1 MRPVHPALVAFAT
14 FLAAPSAAHADQ
26 HVPVS
31 DGGEVQCY
39 LAAKG
44 ITRISLVGD
53 AFASSVR
60 RPVGEGQSDISVQ
73 SEPTRGDIYVSVP
86 DGFPGASLSFFAISR
101 KGFTY
106 KFRCT
111 LTQTDAQQI
120 FVENPATGNGNDARS
135 AAQVWEAPILLM
147 KAMAARLPL
156 TGYVVTNAN
165 TKPVQV
171 GTLQVVSQAI
181 YDGPDMVG
189 KVLQISNVGTKDTD
203 VSESDLSPPN
213 ALLASVTHP
222 HLRPHEATE
231 AFVVM
236 RTTPAPVPR

>member
-1 MRPVHPALVAFAT
+1 MRLIRPILVTSVALFLPAL
-14 FLAAPSAAHADQ
+14 AHADQ
-26 HVPVS
+26 HVPVT

-39 LAAKG
+39 LAARG
-44 ITRISLVGD
+44 VTRISLVGD

-60 RPVGEGQSDISVQ
+60 RPVGDGQADIAVQ

-86 DGFPGASLSFFAISR
+86 DGFPGPSLSFFAISR

-111 LTQTDAQQI
+111 LTQADAQQI
-120 FVENPATGNGNDARS
+120 FVENPAAANGFDARS
-135 AAQVWEAPILLM
+135 AAQVWETPILLM
-147 KAMAARLPL
+147 KAMAARVPL
-156 TGYVVTNAN
+156 TGYVVTNPEVR
-165 TKPVQV
+165 PVQV
-171 GTLQVVSQAI
+171 GTLQVSAQAV
-181 YDGPDMVG
+181 YDGPDMLG
-189 KVLQISNVGTKDTD
+189 KVLRITNTGTRDTD

-213 ALLASVTHP
+213 TLLASIALP

-236 RTTPAPVPR
+236 RANPAPPAR

>member
-1 MRPVHPALVAFAT
+1 MRRMISLMA
-14 FLAAPSAAHADQ
+14 LAAAMLSPIIALADQ

-44 ITRISLVGD
+44 VTRISLVGD
-53 AFASSVR
+53 AFAASVR
-60 RPVGEGQSDISVQ
+60 RPVGDGAADITVQ

-86 DGFPGASLSFFAISR
+86 DGFPNGAVSFFAISR

-111 LTQTDAQQI
+111 LTPTDAQQI
-120 FVENPATGNGNDARS
+120 FVENPASTGGADTRS
-135 AAQVWEAPILLM
+135 AAQVWEAPVLLL
-147 KAMAARLPL
+147 KAMTAKLPL
-156 TGYVVTNAN
+156 TGYVVTNSEAKA
-165 TKPVQV
+165 TRV
-171 GTLQVVSQAI
+171 GPLQVLSQAT
-181 YDGPDMVG
+181 YDGPDMLG
-189 KVLQISNVGTKDTD
+189 KVLQITNLGPKDID
-203 VSESDLSPPN
+203 VSEADLSPPN

-222 HLRPHEATE
+222 HLRPHEVTE

-236 RTTPAPVPR
+236 RATSAPAPR